1 VGQRVR
7 NELVGRLLSLSR
19 GFFDRSK
26 SGDLMALQTNDIIA
40 VRMMLGPGIL
50 VGVDTLMLVS
60 LVIVVMFALS
70 WKLALLALIM
80 LEWSACSLATWVFR
94 VSTSACNGFRSTQPA
109 ANTTQRAAA
118 PTLTNFIMIS
128 YP

>member
-1 VGQRVR
+1 MPGAR
-7 NELVGRLLSLSR
+7 
-19 GFFDRSK
+19 RSK
-26 SGDLMALQTNDIIA
+26 ARPYFDIERLNMRSIFSFVASQHCWLAVAAARAWSALAAAA
-40 VRMMLGPGIL
+40 VAACWAAAAARA
-50 VGVDTLMLVS
+50 
-60 LVIVVMFALS
+60 ALS
-70 WKLALLALIM
+70 AAAALALLALIM

-94 VSTSACNGFRSTQPA
+94 VSTSAYNGFRSTQPA